1 MGVTRDNID
10 ANIRDG
16 VSMQIYPSTEHFN
29 CIKKYNL
36 KKMHWPM
43 EFILF
48 IIHALGKKK
57 KKDIDYRIVFSST

>member
-1 MGVTRDNID
+1 
-10 ANIRDG
+10 
-16 VSMQIYPSTEHFN
+16 MQIYEMAFPCKYIPLPSILIALKN
-29 CIKKYNL
+29 IIK

-57 KKDIDYRIVFSST
+57 KKILTTALFSVPHKESGF

>member
-1 MGVTRDNID
+1 
-10 ANIRDG
+10 
-16 VSMQIYPSTEHFN
+16 MQIYEMTFPCKYIPLPSILIALKN
-29 CIKKYNL
+29 IIK